1 DVYKRQDAR
10 FDEILQQ
17 MKDAEQ
23 ARLQASFD
31 QEAQSKLEAAQ
42 AEEARIKAEQEAEA
56 ARLRQEQAAAQAER
70 DRLAREQ
77 TSAQTQSNDTT
88 DDYLIV
94 VASYSVGN
102 RYGKLYLEELKAEY
116 PQAGL
121 FTSQKRNLDYL
132 YIESLNDFDKAIA
145 RMKEIRND
153 TRFKNSWVHIVRLSR

>member
-1 DVYKRQDAR
+1 
-10 FDEILQQ
+10 

-31 QEAQSKLEAAQ
+31 QEAQSKLEAVQ
-42 AEEARIKAEQEAEA
+42 AEEARIKAEQEAE
-56 ARLRQEQAAAQAER
+56 RQRQEAVAQAER
-70 DRLAREQ
+70 DRQAQLAREQ
-77 TSAQTQSNDTT
+77 AAQQTAAQTQSNDTT

-116 PQAGL
+116 PNAGL

-145 RMKEIRND
+145 RMK
-153 TRFKNSWVHIVRLSR
+153 